1 MIGDPYF
8 RRLSG
13 DEKENIAPVVKAT
26 SEVGDVLE
34 YAEEKFN
41 KILTSTDVYNLRK
54 DVRPAMPL
62 RPDVIRIIRQSGQ
75 VAEYVDSNT
84 GITNRICF
92 ALDSQVQLYRKYG
105 EVVCIDSTYN
115 TNKDGYSLFQLVVTD
130 NMGHGRPVF
139 LAWTR
144 RERACDVA
152 WILEEFKRMMQ
163 NTSITETFIMDSA
176 SCEISAVRN
185 SQIQAKIV
193 ICAFHVC
200 RAFSRKTRNPFV
212 RRFLYRLVKAATP
225 ERFYHYLSVIRTV
238 DRRVWNY
245 VRRYWVPKKE
255 TWATAYMPNTLL
267 LFNSTNNRVES
278 SHSHLKRYLHRRDP
292 LHVCMYKTYKWCVR
306 VEKRRSV
313 EAIVESCRTHKYH
326 APEPVM
332 PILRNFT
339 PYAAKLIAKDYSRNR
354 RMSIE
359 LYTDDMAIIND
370 DIYLH
375 QVEYTNSSCTCRTF
389 RAQRIP
395 CRHMLLVHTL
405 IPQFT
410 VEKVL
415 RLCRRWFWRDPLL
428 PISVPCESS
437 VKKPCREILQ
447 LRRQFNRSFAVMQDN
462 YSNEYTISA
471 LRATLNYFQNFLV

>member
-1 MIGDPYF
+1 MQF
-8 RRLSG
+8 KVTLQ
-13 DEKENIAPVVKAT
+13 
-26 SEVGDVLE
+26 
-34 YAEEKFN
+34 
-41 KILTSTDVYNLRK
+41 
-54 DVRPAMPL
+54 AMPL

-225 ERFYHYLSVIRTV
+225 ESVIRTV

-410 VEKVL
+410 GK
-415 RLCRRWFWRDPLL
+415 
-428 PISVPCESS
+428 
-437 VKKPCREILQ
+437 
-447 LRRQFNRSFAVMQDN
+447 
-462 YSNEYTISA
+462 SNSY
-471 LRATLNYFQNFLV
+471 